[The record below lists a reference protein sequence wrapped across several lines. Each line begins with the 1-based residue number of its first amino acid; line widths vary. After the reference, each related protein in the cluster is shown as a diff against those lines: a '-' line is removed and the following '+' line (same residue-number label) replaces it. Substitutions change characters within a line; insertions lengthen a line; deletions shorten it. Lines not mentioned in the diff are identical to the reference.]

1 MYYEATM
8 TRMGYDENGKDK
20 KFTEKYLVDGLS
32 IMEALTRFEESISPL
47 YEDHDTKAIKRVSYS
62 EVLTDPNADTRY
74 FHVTYNTIVPN
85 EVTGK
90 DKKTAV
96 AVLIQANDFDDA
108 KAKYAEL
115 ISGWVVDVELVKLT
129 ETKILEYFPA

>member
-32 IMEALTRFEESISPL
+32 IVEALARFEESISVL
-47 YEDHDTKAIKRVSYS
+47 YPYHGTKAIKRVGYS
-62 EVLTDPNADTRY
+62 EVITDENADTRY
-74 FHVTYNTIVPN
+74 FHVTYNTIIPDDK
-85 EVTGK
+85 GK

-96 AVLIQANDFDDA
+96 AILIQANDFDDA
-108 KAKYAEL
+108 KAKYAEAVK
-115 ISGWVVDVELVKLT
+115 GYMVDVELVKLT

>member
-8 TRMGYDENGKDK
+8 TRMGYEDNGKDK

-32 IMEALTRFEESISPL
+32 VLDAVTRFEESISVLCP
-47 YEDHDTKAIKRVSYS
+47 DHETKAIKRVGYS
-62 EVLTDPNADTRY
+62 EVITDENADSRY

-96 AVLIQANDFDDA
+96 AALIQANDFDDA
-108 KAKYAEL
+108 KAKYADL
-115 ISGWVVDVELVKLT
+115 IKGWVVDVELVKLT
-129 ETKILEYFPA
+129 ETKILEYFHA